1 MPVLRCEAQSVGA
14 PGVSCEAH
22 WWGACEGG
30 GQTKHEIMLF
40 YIAKGNLLLQFLTR
54 AANFG
59 GQLSRELLWE
69 TP

>member
-1 MPVLRCEAQSVGA
+1 MY
-14 PGVSCEAH
+14 
-22 WWGACEGG
+22 
-30 GQTKHEIMLF
+30 EIMLF